1 VNKMDSKDFDLE
13 NIDISWCP
21 GCGNFSILKILKE
34 TFAELDIKPENL
46 TVVSGIGQSSKTP
59 HYFKTNTFHSL
70 HGRAIPIA
78 TAVKAINPNLTV
90 IAEGGDGDMYG
101 EGGNHLLHAI
111 RRNPDI
117 TNIIHDNMV
126 YGLTKG
132 QASPTTM
139 LGVKTTLQVDG
150 VILEPFNP
158 IAFAIALNASFVARA
173 FVGDIE
179 KTKEILKKAIKHKGY
194 AIIDL
199 FQPCPSYNKTQ
210 TFEWFRQNTYYLE
223 DAYDPH
229 DRIEAFKRS
238 LETEKLP
245 LGIFYIN
252 QRKTFE
258 ENIGIYNEN
267 KEPLSF
273 RERNP
278 LKISQFIDSKLR

>member
-1 VNKMDSKDFDLE
+1 MESKDYDLQ

-21 GCGNFSILKILKE
+21 GCGNFTILKILKE
-34 TFAELDIKPENL
+34 TFAELQIKPQNL
-46 TVVSGIGQSSKTP
+46 VVVSGIGQSSKTP

-90 IAEGGDGDMYG
+90 IAEGGDGDMYA

-158 IAFAIALNASFVARA
+158 ITFAIALNASFVARV

-179 KTKEILKKAIKHKGY
+179 KTKDILKKAISHKGY
-194 AIIDL
+194 AIVDM
-199 FQPCPSYNKTQ
+199 FQPCPSYNKIQ
-210 TFEWFRQNTYYLE
+210 TFEWFKQNTYYLE
-223 DAYDPH
+223 ETYNPN

-258 ENIGIYNEN
+258 ENIGLYQNN
-267 KEPLSF
+267 KESLCF
-273 RERNP
+273 RERDQ
-278 LKISQFIDSKLR
+278 KTIAQYIDSALR

>member
-1 VNKMDSKDFDLE
+1 MEAKDFDLQ

-21 GCGNFSILKILKE
+21 GCGNFTLLRILKE
-34 TFAELDIKPENL
+34 TFAELQIMPENL
-46 TVVSGIGQSSKTP
+46 AVISGIGQSSKTP
-59 HYFKTNTFHSL
+59 HYFKTNTFHTL
-70 HGRAIPIA
+70 HGRAVPIA

-101 EGGNHLLHAI
+101 EGGNHILHAI
-111 RRNPDI
+111 RRNPNI
-117 TNIIHDNMV
+117 TNIIHNNMV

-158 IAFAIALNASFVARA
+158 IAVAIALNASFVARA

-179 KTKEILKKAIKHKGY
+179 KTKEILKKAITHKGY
-194 AIIDL
+194 AIVDI
-199 FQPCPSYNKTQ
+199 FQQCPSFNKIN
-210 TFEWFRQNTYYLE
+210 TFEWFKKNTYYIE
-223 DAYDPH
+223 EKHDPY

-238 LETEKLP
+238 IETEKLP

-252 QRKTFE
+252 NRNSFE
-258 ENIGIYNEN
+258 ENIEPYKEN
-267 KEPLSF
+267 KEPLCF
-273 RERNP
+273 RERGTD
-278 LKISQFIDSKLR
+278 KVIQFIDSKMR